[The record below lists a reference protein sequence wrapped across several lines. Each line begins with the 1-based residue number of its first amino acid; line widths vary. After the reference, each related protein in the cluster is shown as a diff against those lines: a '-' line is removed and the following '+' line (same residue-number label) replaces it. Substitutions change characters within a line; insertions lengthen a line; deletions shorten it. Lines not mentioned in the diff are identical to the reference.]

1 MHLDLKDIEEELIL
15 GRVYGVVKPWRFMS
29 ARLFWGRFRKVTVGG
44 GVGVI
49 FAQVRGG
56 CKGCS
61 AMRPEP

>member
-1 MHLDLKDIEEELIL
+1 MEVQECS
-15 GRVYGVVKPWRFMS
+15 VV
-29 ARLFWGRFRKVTVGG
+29 LGRFRKVTVGG

-61 AMRPEP
+61 ATRPEP